1 MPEQNGF
8 FFVILAIVVGCY
20 LLDLVA
26 TLLNVSRLGSKLPG
40 EFEDTYEADDY
51 AHSQAYTREGSRF
64 ELFGDTFRLLVFL
77 GFWLFGGFSWLVGWG
92 DSFGLDPIITGLLV
106 FSVLYLAQT
115 VLSIPFDLY
124 DTFVIEEKYGFNK
137 TTVKTWLGDQAK
149 GLVLAAL
156 LGLPLLA
163 LLLWLFGKFENAWF
177 FAWLAVAVFSMAML
191 YLAPRYILPLF
202 NKFEPLEDEG
212 LKEAIN
218 AMAER
223 CEFPLTE
230 ISVMDGSKRSSKS
243 NAFFTGFGKN
253 KKIALF
259 DTLVE
264 KQSEDELV
272 AVLAHEIGHYKL
284 KHIVKMVAFSFA
296 QTALMFF
303 LLGLFLESVGLS
315 AAFGLAEP
323 RVFTS
328 FLFFGILFT
337 PLSKI
342 LSILSHVLSRKHEFE
357 ADAYAAEVTGAGRH
371 LIGALKKLSKDNLS
385 NLTPH
390 PFYSF
395 LYHSH
400 PPVLQR
406 IGALRA
412 KG

>member
-8 FFVILAIVVGCY
+8 FFLIFAIVVGCY
-20 LLDLVA
+20 ILDLVA
-26 TLLNVSRLGSKLPG
+26 NLLNLSRLGAKLPAG
-40 EFEDTYEADDY
+40 FEDTYDADDY

-64 ELFGDTFRLLVFL
+64 ELFSDSCRLVIFL
-77 GFWLFGGFSWLVGWG
+77 SFWLCGGFAWLVGWAEAFE
-92 DSFGLDPIITGLLV
+92 FGPVITGLLV
-106 FSVLYLAQT
+106 FSALYLAQSLLA
-115 VLSIPFDLY
+115 VPFELY

-137 TTVKTWLGDQAK
+137 TTARTWLADHAK
-149 GLVLAAL
+149 GLVLTGL

-163 LLLWLFGKFENAWF
+163 LLLWLFGRFENAWF
-177 FAWLAVAVFSMAML
+177 FAWLAVAVFSLAML
-191 YLAPRYILPLF
+191 YLAPRYIMPLF
-202 NKFEPLEDEG
+202 NKFEPLEDEE
-212 LKEAIN
+212 LKQSIN

-264 KQSEDELV
+264 KQTRDELV

-284 KHIVKMVAFSFA
+284 KHIVKMVAFSFV
-296 QTALMFF
+296 QTAVMFF
-303 LLGLFLESVGLS
+303 LLGLFLESAGLS
-315 AAFGLAEP
+315 KAFGLAEP
-323 RVFTS
+323 RVYAS

-342 LSILSHVLSRKHEFE
+342 LSILSHLLSRKHEFE
-357 ADAYAAEVTGAGRH
+357 ADAYAAEKTGAAGC
-371 LIGALKKLSKDNLS
+371 LVSALKKLSKDNLS

-390 PFYSF
+390 PFYAF

-406 IGALRA
+406 IEALRS